1 VFKVTNWEKTSLGQ
15 DLKQHWRRMA
25 FAQDET
31 IAMRIARATG
41 ADPQNGP
48 IQINEQ
54 INARETGTEMG
65 RAR

>member
-15 DLKQHWRRMA
+15 NLKQNRRRMA

-31 IAMRIARATG
+31 IAMLIARATG

-48 IQINEQ
+48 IQIDEQ
-54 INARETGTEMG
+54 VNAGETGTKMRG
-65 RAR
+65 AR